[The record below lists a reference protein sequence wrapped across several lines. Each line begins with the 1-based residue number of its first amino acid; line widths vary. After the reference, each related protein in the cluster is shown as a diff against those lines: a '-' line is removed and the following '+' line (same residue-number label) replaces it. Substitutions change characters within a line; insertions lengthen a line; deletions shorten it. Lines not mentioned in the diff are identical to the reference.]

1 MLAFIFSSIAYF
13 TNGWAELAS
22 DHAFWHYVGLYPWG
36 DIDHQRKWWN
46 QAPWWYLVTWILM
59 TVAFIIQFLTS
70 VAILV
75 VIVKNKNTL
84 CIHKTNLI
92 VSSICCILLSM
103 AMVLW
108 GTKYWKERESSETS
122 GLYVSVSLKLRN
134 IGLPMYLNQARIFI
148 SYSTACHSKRLLSVG
163 VLLLASFCC
172 CYILN
177 GRRRHQW
184 LHLSLLYFAKKE

>member
-122 GLYVSVSLKLRN
+122 GLYVSLGYSYWLLFVAVIFSMVDVAISGYIYHCYTLR
-134 IGLPMYLNQARIFI
+134 
-148 SYSTACHSKRLLSVG
+148 KRNDS
-163 VLLLASFCC
+163 
-172 CYILN
+172 
-177 GRRRHQW
+177 H
-184 LHLSLLYFAKKE
+184 